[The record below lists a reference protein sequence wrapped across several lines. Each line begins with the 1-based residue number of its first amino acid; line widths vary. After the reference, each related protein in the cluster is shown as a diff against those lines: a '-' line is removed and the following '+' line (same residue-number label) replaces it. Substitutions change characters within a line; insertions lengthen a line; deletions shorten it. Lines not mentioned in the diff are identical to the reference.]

1 VDSPEGKRGGIYLG
15 AGFYGLNI
23 VDGGGCDFPGDT
35 RFLCGFLLVSLWW
48 IDGELWCVDRCI
60 LGR

>member
-48 IDGELWCVDRCI
+48 IDGEVW
-60 LGR
+60 